1 MFNIRIHYV
10 PAVAGGGRK
19 KRKKGELRQHAICWR
34 AGRMESD
41 SAEKADT
48 QRGSCY
54 SHLLASVSAALS
66 GPLIQAAPVIS

>member
-1 MFNIRIHYV
+1 MFNITIHYV
-10 PAVAGGGRK
+10 PAVTGGGK
-19 KRKKGELRQHAICWR
+19 KREENSELRQHAICWL

-66 GPLIQAAPVIS
+66 GPVIQAAPVIS